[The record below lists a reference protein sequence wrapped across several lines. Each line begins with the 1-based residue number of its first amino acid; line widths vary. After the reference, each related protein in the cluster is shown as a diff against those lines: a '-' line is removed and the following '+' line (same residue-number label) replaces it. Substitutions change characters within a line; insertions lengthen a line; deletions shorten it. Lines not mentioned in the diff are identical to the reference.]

1 MDRRNGPYFLPNI
14 PNFRVRRIMERQTM
28 TTGTVSHKPFLR
40 LFKIIVLFAFSTLLI
55 FGCASTTQIVLIPD
69 PDGKVGVLDISTEKG
84 SQTLSQAWQATE
96 SESMNEMPG
105 EPKILEEKDVRHAFR
120 EALALEPV
128 QPEQLIQQK
137 PVQPE
142 QPIQQKVVQP
152 EQPIQQK
159 VVQPATFIIY
169 FMANN
174 SDLSEESI
182 AELSKVLEA
191 IQSRKSAEIIVSGH
205 TDAVGSSKYNHRLS
219 LKRAQTV
226 ANFLVAKSID
236 RKIIQ
241 VTYHGKDK
249 LLVPTPDN
257 VPELRNRR
265 VEITAR

>member
-1 MDRRNGPYFLPNI
+1 MK
-14 PNFRVRRIMERQTM
+14 RQTM

-40 LFKIIVLFAFSTLLI
+40 LFKVIVLFAFSTLLI

-96 SESMNEMPG
+96 SGSMNEMPG
-105 EPKILEEKDVRHAFR
+105 ESKILEEKDVRHAFR

-128 QPEQLIQQK
+128 QQK
-137 PVQPE
+137 VVQPE
-142 QPIQQKVVQP
+142 QPVQQQVVQPEQPVQQQVVQP

-159 VVQPATFIIY
+159 VVQPAIFIIY
-169 FMANN
+169 FMTNN

-182 AELSKVLEA
+182 AELSKALEA
-191 IQSRKSAEIIVSGH
+191 IQARKSTEIIVSGH
-205 TDAVGSSKYNHRLS
+205 ADAVGSSKYNRLLS

-226 ANFLVAKSID
+226 ANFLVAKGID
-236 RKIIQ
+236 RQIIQ

-265 VEITAR
+265 VEITVR